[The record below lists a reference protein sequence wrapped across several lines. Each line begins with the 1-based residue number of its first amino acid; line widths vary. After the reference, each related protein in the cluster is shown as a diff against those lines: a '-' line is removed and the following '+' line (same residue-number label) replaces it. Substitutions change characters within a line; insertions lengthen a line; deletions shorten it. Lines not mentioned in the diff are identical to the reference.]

1 MRFHARAPP
10 ALSHTRTHT
19 QSARR
24 VNRTYDN
31 AHLNVRNVTPAPS
44 GPWGPRHGTGPGVR
58 GALAVEYHTHRA
70 QLDGVRGAGLRDRP
84 VTDAWP
90 SGTS

>member
-1 MRFHARAPP
+1 MIRPHHPDYGAR
-10 ALSHTRTHT
+10 
-19 QSARR
+19 
-24 VNRTYDN
+24 
-31 AHLNVRNVTPAPS
+31 
-44 GPWGPRHGTGPGVR
+44 GTGPVRACGDRGV
-58 GALAVEYHTHRA
+58 LAVEYHTHRA